1 MNLYY
6 ECTNRTPSVTHPDVA
21 LDVEGRG
28 AGEPEGLHVG
38 VDLGLEEAAL
48 GPGAPEPADKLVV
61 DRTAVLVDQLDP
73 LVAAVVGVAVVDDDV
88 EAVCWSEARSVIY

>member
-1 MNLYY
+1 MTEYYLFAKESSSLKILSGILTGRYNIYIRSKLKRVNLYY

-48 GPGAPEPADKLVV
+48 GPGAPEPAD
-61 DRTAVLVDQLDP
+61 
-73 LVAAVVGVAVVDDDV
+73 
-88 EAVCWSEARSVIY
+88 